1 MVTGPRFR
9 FEAAAIH
16 RRCHVN
22 ILSRI
27 GWILWALVPVA
38 VVVFHFGPGQEL
50 AAREVAVT
58 RLNAALALE
67 QAALEAQADAYA
79 AHLESIQVRRKLFID
94 PEADLEREELPV
106 QLEEVLA
113 EERLAYDTAAEQWGA
128 AADAYQQ
135 VEELLT
141 DTEQSDTARIR
152 WSKARARV
160 RSGAIWDGAGEL
172 EQILEDTQGRPD
184 QVDLARAA
192 REELAVAHY
201 FGARLLRLAGEPAKL
216 WRAEA
221 IKSRQHFRFLAET
234 ATETGASEASVRSLE
249 DNVERTIELEQM
261 DMSDLEARPLP
272 RESPRGM
279 RGRRPGQGRPGTTQ
293 QPPTRPDGRGAG
305 GAGPVGPGW

>member
-1 MVTGPRFR
+1 MNVL
-9 FEAAAIH
+9 
-16 RRCHVN
+16 V
-22 ILSRI
+22 RI

-50 AAREVAVT
+50 AAREVAVA
-58 RLNAALALE
+58 RLNAAIALE
-67 QAALEAQADAYA
+67 QSALEAQADAYA
-79 AHLESIQVRRKLFID
+79 AHLESIQVRRTLFID
-94 PEADLEREELPV
+94 PEVDLDREELPL
-106 QLEEVLA
+106 QLGQVLTK
-113 EERLAYDTAAEQWGA
+113 ERSAYDTAAEQWGA

-141 DTEQSDTARIR
+141 DADQVETARIR

-160 RSGAIWDGAGEL
+160 RSGAIWDGAADL
-172 EQILEDTQGRPD
+172 EQILEDMEGHPEQIA
-184 QVDLARAA
+184 LSRAA

-216 WRAEA
+216 WRSEA
-221 IKSRQHFRFLAET
+221 IKSRQHFRYLAET
-234 ATETGASEASVRSLE
+234 ASEAGASGTVVRSLE

-279 RGRRPGQGRPGTTQ
+279 RGRRPGQGRPGVTQ
-293 QPPTRPDGRGAG
+293 QPPTRRDGRGAG